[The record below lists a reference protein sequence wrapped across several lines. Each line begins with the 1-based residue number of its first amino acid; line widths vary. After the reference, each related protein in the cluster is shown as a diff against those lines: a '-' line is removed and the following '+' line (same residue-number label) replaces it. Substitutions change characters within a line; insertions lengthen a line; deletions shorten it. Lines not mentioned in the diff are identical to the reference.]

1 MNESTVPEADVTV
14 SDLTK
19 LYGNR
24 PAVQN
29 VSFEI
34 GKGVTALLGPNGA
47 GKSTIIRCISG
58 LIDWNEGDITVG
70 GVNCRLDPQ
79 QARSRIGYL
88 PERAAFPN
96 DLRVTTYL
104 EHAAHMKK
112 VPRAER
118 ADAVQVALDHLDLRP
133 VARRLVGN
141 LSKGYRQRV
150 GLAQALV
157 GRPPVL
163 VLDEPLAGIDPL
175 HIWDFRDV
183 LSEYA
188 SEHTILLSTH
198 MIPEARILCD
208 RVLVVSEGR
217 LVYDGSLIGAES
229 SGRVARRWR
238 IGVLGP
244 RLEELSEEVAAVGA
258 SIIYQAGSETGNNLV
273 IDAEDPRS
281 VRSLVQAVID
291 RGWSVAHL
299 EPLTDLIGAAF
310 ERAGLAPADQA
321 PQR

>member
-1 MNESTVPEADVTV
+1 MNESAAGEPDVTV
-14 SDLTK
+14 SNLTK

-29 VSFEI
+29 VSFRI

-47 GKSTIIRCISG
+47 GKSTIIRCIGG
-58 LIDWNEGDITVG
+58 LIDWNEGDITVS

-79 QARSRIGYL
+79 LARSKIGYL

-104 EHAAHMKK
+104 EYAAHMKK

-118 ADAVQVALDHLDLRP
+118 AGAVETALDHLDLRP

-157 GRPPVL
+157 GKPPVL

-183 LSEYA
+183 LAEYA
-188 SEHTILLSTH
+188 SEHAILLSTH

-208 RVLVVSEGR
+208 RVLVVSEGH
-217 LVYDGSLIGAES
+217 LVYDGSLIGAEL

-244 RLEELSEEVAAVGA
+244 TLDELRREVISVGA
-258 SIIYQAGSETGNNLV
+258 SIIYQAGSGTSNNLV
-273 IDAEDPRS
+273 IDADDPRS
-281 VRSLVQAVID
+281 VSALVQVTIS

-310 ERAGLAPADQA
+310 ERAGISHADA
-321 PQR
+321 SPE

>member
-1 MNESTVPEADVTV
+1 MNESKVQEPDVTV
-14 SDLTK
+14 SNLTK

-29 VSFEI
+29 VSFQL

-58 LIDWNEGDITVG
+58 LIDWNEGDIAVG
-70 GVNCRLDPQ
+70 GVNCRLDPHL
-79 QARSRIGYL
+79 ARSKIGYL

-104 EHAAHMKK
+104 EYAAHMKK

-118 ADAVQVALDHLDLRP
+118 ADAVDVALDHLDLKP
-133 VARRLVGN
+133 VAKRLVGN

-183 LSEYA
+183 LTGYA

-208 RVLVVSEGR
+208 RVLVVSEGL
-217 LVYDGSLIGAES
+217 LVYDGSLIGAEL

-244 RLEELSEEVAAVGA
+244 TLDELRRQVESVGA
-258 SIIYQAGSETGNNLV
+258 SIVYQAGSDTSNNLV
-273 IDAEDPRS
+273 IDAEDPQS
-281 VRSLVQAVID
+281 VRALVQATIAQ
-291 RGWSVAHL
+291 GWSVAHL

-310 ERAGLAPADQA
+310 ERAGITQAAPS
-321 PQR
+321 PE

>member
-1 MNESTVPEADVTV
+1 MNESKVQEPDVTV
-14 SDLTK
+14 SNLTK

-29 VSFEI
+29 VSFQL

-58 LIDWNEGDITVG
+58 LIDWNEGDIAVG

-79 QARSRIGYL
+79 LARSKIGYL

-104 EHAAHMKK
+104 EYAAHMKK

-118 ADAVQVALDHLDLRP
+118 ADAVDVALDHLDLKP
-133 VARRLVGN
+133 VAKRLVGN

-183 LSEYA
+183 LTGYA

-208 RVLVVSEGR
+208 RVLVVSEGL
-217 LVYDGSLIGAES
+217 LVYDGSLIGAEL

-244 RLEELSEEVAAVGA
+244 TLDELRRQVESVGA
-258 SIIYQAGSETGNNLV
+258 SIVYQAGSDTSNNLV
-273 IDAEDPRS
+273 IDAEDPQS
-281 VRSLVQAVID
+281 VRALVQATIAQ
-291 RGWSVAHL
+291 GWSVAHL

-310 ERAGLAPADQA
+310 ERAGITQAAPS
-321 PQR
+321 PE

>member
-1 MNESTVPEADVTV
+1 MNETTLEEPDVTV
-14 SDLTK
+14 SNLTK

-24 PAVQN
+24 PAVRN
-29 VSFEI
+29 VSFRI

-58 LIDWNEGDITVG
+58 LIDWNTGDITVG
-70 GVNCRLDPQ
+70 GMDCRLDPQ
-79 QARSRIGYL
+79 LARSKIGYL

-96 DLRVTTYL
+96 DLRVTAYL

-118 ADAVQVALDHLDLRP
+118 ADAVDVALEHLDLKP

-157 GRPPVL
+157 GKPPVL

-183 LSEYA
+183 LAAYA

-208 RVLVVSEGR
+208 HVLVVSEGR
-217 LVYDGSLIGAES
+217 LVYDGSLIGAEL

-244 RLEELSEEVAAVGA
+244 TLDELRVEVAAIGA
-258 SIIYQAGSETGNNLV
+258 AIIYQAGSGTSNNLV

-281 VRSLVQAVID
+281 VSALVRTTIS

-310 ERAGLAPADQA
+310 ERAGLTPADRA
-321 PQR
+321 PQ

>member
-1 MNESTVPEADVTV
+1 MNTSTAQEPDITV
-14 SDLTK
+14 SNLTK
-19 LYGNR
+19 LYGTR

-29 VSFEI
+29 VSFQI

-58 LIDWNEGDITVG
+58 LIDWNEGDIVVG

-79 QARSRIGYL
+79 LARSKIGYL
-88 PERAAFPN
+88 PERAAFPP
-96 DLRVTTYL
+96 DLRVKTYL
-104 EHAAHMKK
+104 EYAAHMKR

-118 ADAVQVALDHLDLRP
+118 ADAVEVALDQLDLKP

-157 GRPPVL
+157 GKPPVL

-183 LSEYA
+183 LATYA

-217 LVYDGSLIGAES
+217 LIYDGSLIGAEL

-244 RLEELSEEVAAVGA
+244 TLAELRRQVDSVGA
-258 SIIYQAGSETGNNLV
+258 SIIYQAGSGTSNNLV
-273 IDAEDPRS
+273 IDAEDPGAVS
-281 VRSLVQAVID
+281 ALVQATIAQ
-291 RGWSVAHL
+291 GWSVAHL

-310 ERAGLAPADQA
+310 ERAGLSPANTA
-321 PQR
+321 PQ

>member
-1 MNESTVPEADVTV
+1 MNESTVQEPDVTV
-14 SDLTK
+14 GNLTK
-19 LYGNR
+19 LYGSR
-24 PAVQN
+24 PAVREI
-29 VSFEI
+29 SFRI

-58 LIDWNEGDITVG
+58 LLDWNRGEITVC
-70 GVNCRLDPQ
+70 GVDCRLDPQ
-79 QARSRIGYL
+79 LARSKIGYL

-96 DLRVTTYL
+96 DLRVATYL
-104 EHAAHMKK
+104 EYAAHMKK
-112 VPRAER
+112 VPRVER
-118 ADAVQVALDHLDLRP
+118 AAAVELALEHLDLGP
-133 VARRLVGN
+133 VAKRLVGN

-157 GRPPVL
+157 GKPPVL

-183 LSEYA
+183 LSAYA

-217 LVYDGSLIGAES
+217 LVYDGSLIGAEL
-229 SGRVARRWR
+229 SGKVARRWR

-244 RLEELSEEVAAVGA
+244 TLEELGRHVSAVGA
-258 SIIYQAGSETGNNLV
+258 SIIYQAGSTTSNNLV
-273 IDAEDPRS
+273 IDAEDPQAVS
-281 VRSLVQAVID
+281 DLVQLTID
-291 RGWSVAHL
+291 QGWSVAHL

-310 ERAGLAPADQA
+310 ERAGLTPADQA
-321 PQR
+321 RR

>member
-1 MNESTVPEADVTV
+1 MNDSTPKEPDVTV
-14 SDLTK
+14 SNLTK

-24 PAVQN
+24 LAVRN
-29 VSFEI
+29 VSFRI

-58 LIDWNEGDITVG
+58 LIDWNAGDITVG
-70 GVNCRLDPQ
+70 GMDCRLDPQ
-79 QARSRIGYL
+79 LARSKIGYL

-96 DLRVTTYL
+96 DLRVAAYL

-118 ADAVQVALDHLDLRP
+118 ADAVEVALEQLDLKP

-157 GRPPVL
+157 GKPPVL

-183 LSEYA
+183 LTAYA

-208 RVLVVSEGR
+208 RVLVVSEGQ
-217 LVYDGSLIGAES
+217 LVYDGSLIGAEL

-244 RLEELSEEVAAVGA
+244 SLDELRAEVATIGA
-258 SIIYQAGSETGNNLV
+258 AIIYQAGSGTSNNLV

-281 VRSLVQAVID
+281 VSALVQATIS

-310 ERAGLAPADQA
+310 ERAGLTPADRA
-321 PQR
+321 RS

>member
-1 MNESTVPEADVTV
+1 MSNSTVQHSDLAV
-14 SDLTK
+14 SNLTK
-19 LYGNR
+19 LYGQR
-24 PAVQN
+24 PAVQD
-29 VSFEI
+29 VSFEL
-34 GKGVTALLGPNGA
+34 GKGITALLGPNGA

-58 LIDWNEGDITVG
+58 LIDWNEGVITVG

-79 QARSRIGYL
+79 IARSKIGYL

-96 DLRVTTYL
+96 DLRVSSYL

-118 ADAVQVALDHLDLRP
+118 PDAVETALEEMDLKP

-157 GRPPVL
+157 GKPPVL

-183 LSEYA
+183 LTSYA

-208 RVLVVSEGR
+208 QVLVVTEGR
-217 LVYDGSLIGAES
+217 LVFDGSLIGAEL

-244 RLEELSEEVAAVGA
+244 KSEELRAQVAAVGA
-258 SIIYQAGSETGNNLV
+258 SIVYQAGSETSNNLV
-273 IDAEDPRS
+273 IDAEDPES
-281 VRSLVQAVID
+281 VRDLVQATID
-291 RGWSVAHL
+291 RGWSLAHL

-310 ERAGLAPADQA
+310 ERAGLTPADHVS
-321 PQR
+321 R

>member
-1 MNESTVPEADVTV
+1 MNESTVQVPDVTV
-14 SDLTK
+14 TNLTK

-29 VSFEI
+29 VSFQI

-58 LIDWNEGDITVG
+58 LIDWNDGDITVG
-70 GVNCRLDPQ
+70 GVDCRLDPQ
-79 QARSRIGYL
+79 LARSKIGYL
-88 PERAAFPN
+88 PERAAFPP
-96 DLRVTTYL
+96 DLRVISYL
-104 EHAAHMKK
+104 QYAAQMKR

-118 ADAVQVALDHLDLRP
+118 TDAVEVALDHLDLKP
-133 VARRLVGN
+133 VAKRLVGN

-157 GRPPVL
+157 GKPPVL

-183 LSEYA
+183 LTAYA
-188 SEHTILLSTH
+188 SEHAILLSTH
-198 MIPEARILCD
+198 MIPEARVLCD
-208 RVLVVSEGR
+208 RVLVVSEGH
-217 LVYDGSLIGAES
+217 LVFDGSLIGAEL

-244 RLEELSEEVAAVGA
+244 TLDELRREVDSVGA
-258 SIIYQAGSETGNNLV
+258 SIIYQAGSGTSNNLV
-273 IDAEDPRS
+273 IDAEDPQA
-281 VRSLVQAVID
+281 VRALVQTTIAS
-291 RGWSVAHL
+291 GWSVAHL

-310 ERAGLAPADQA
+310 ERAGLSPTDSA
-321 PQR
+321 PQ

>member
-1 MNESTVPEADVTV
+1 MNTSTAQEPDITV
-14 SDLTK
+14 SNLTK
-19 LYGNR
+19 LYGTR

-29 VSFEI
+29 VSFQI

-58 LIDWNEGDITVG
+58 LIDWNEGDIVVG

-79 QARSRIGYL
+79 LARSKIGYL
-88 PERAAFPN
+88 PERAAFPP
-96 DLRVTTYL
+96 DLRVRTYL
-104 EHAAHMKK
+104 EYAAHMKR

-118 ADAVQVALDHLDLRP
+118 ADAVEVALDHLDLKP

-157 GRPPVL
+157 GKPPVL

-183 LSEYA
+183 LATYA

-217 LVYDGSLIGAES
+217 LAFDGSLIGAEL

-244 RLEELSEEVAAVGA
+244 TLAELRSQVDSVGA
-258 SIIYQAGSETGNNLV
+258 SIIYQAGSGTSNNLV
-273 IDAEDPRS
+273 IDAEDPGAVS
-281 VRSLVQAVID
+281 ALVQATIAQ
-291 RGWSVAHL
+291 GWSVAHL

-310 ERAGLAPADQA
+310 ERAGLSPANTA
-321 PQR
+321 PQ

>member
-1 MNESTVPEADVTV
+1 MNESTVKEPDVTV
-14 SDLTK
+14 SNLTK

-24 PAVQN
+24 PAVQD
-29 VSFEI
+29 VSFQL

-58 LIDWNEGDITVG
+58 LIDWNEGDIAVG

-79 QARSRIGYL
+79 LARSKIGYL
-88 PERAAFPN
+88 PERAAFPS

-104 EHAAHMKK
+104 EYAAHMKK

-118 ADAVQVALDHLDLRP
+118 ADAVEVALDHMDLKP

-157 GRPPVL
+157 GKPQVL

-183 LSEYA
+183 LTAYA

-198 MIPEARILCD
+198 MIPEARVLCD
-208 RVLVVSEGR
+208 RVLVVSEGW
-217 LVYDGSLIGAES
+217 LVYDGSLIGAEL

-244 RLEELSEEVAAVGA
+244 TLDELKSQVTSVGA
-258 SIIYQAGSETGNNLV
+258 SIVYQAGSGTSNNLV
-273 IDAEDPRS
+273 IDAEDPES
-281 VRSLVQAVID
+281 VRALVQATIAH
-291 RGWSVAHL
+291 GWSVAHL

-310 ERAGLAPADQA
+310 KRAGINPAD
-321 PQR
+321 PSPE

>member
-1 MNESTVPEADVTV
+1 MNESTVQNPGLAVAG
-14 SDLTK
+14 LTK
-19 LYGNR
+19 LYGKR

-29 VSFEI
+29 VSFEL

-47 GKSTIIRCISG
+47 GKSTIIRCVSG
-58 LIDWNEGDITVG
+58 LIDWNQGDITVG
-70 GVNCRLDPQ
+70 GVNGRLDPQ
-79 QARSRIGYL
+79 LARSKIGYL

-96 DLRVTTYL
+96 DLRVADYL
-104 EHAAHMKK
+104 GYAAHMKK
-112 VPRAER
+112 VSRAER
-118 ADAVQVALDHLDLRP
+118 ADAVEAALEDMDLKP

-157 GRPPVL
+157 GKPPVL

-183 LSEYA
+183 LTSYA

-198 MIPEARILCD
+198 MIPEARVLCD
-208 RVLVVSEGR
+208 RVLVVAEGR
-217 LVYDGSLIGAES
+217 LVFDGSLIGAEL

-244 RLEELSEEVAAVGA
+244 SLDELRSEVAAVGA
-258 SIIYQAGSETGNNLV
+258 SIVYQAGGDTSNNLV
-273 IDAEDPRS
+273 VDAEDPQS
-281 VRSLVQAVID
+281 ISALVRATID

-310 ERAGLAPADQA
+310 ERAGLIPAEQSAP
-321 PQR
+321 

>member
-1 MNESTVPEADVTV
+1 MNESTVQDPDVTV
-14 SDLTK
+14 TNLTK

-29 VSFEI
+29 VSFQI

-58 LIDWNEGDITVG
+58 LIDWNDGDITVG
-70 GVNCRLDPQ
+70 GLNCRLDPQ
-79 QARSRIGYL
+79 MARSKIGYL
-88 PERAAFPN
+88 PERAAFPP
-96 DLRVTTYL
+96 DLRVISYL
-104 EHAAHMKK
+104 QYAAQMKR

-118 ADAVQVALDHLDLRP
+118 ADAVEMALDHLDLKP
-133 VARRLVGN
+133 VAKRLVGN

-157 GRPPVL
+157 GKPPVL

-183 LSEYA
+183 LTAYA
-188 SEHTILLSTH
+188 SEHAILLSTH
-198 MIPEARILCD
+198 MIPEARVLCD
-208 RVLVVSEGR
+208 RVLVVSEGH
-217 LVYDGSLIGAES
+217 LVFDGSLIGAEL

-244 RLEELSEEVAAVGA
+244 TLDELRREVDSVGA
-258 SIIYQAGSETGNNLV
+258 SIIYQAGSGTSNNLV
-273 IDAEDPRS
+273 IDAEDPQAVS
-281 VRSLVQAVID
+281 ALVQTTIAS
-291 RGWSVAHL
+291 GWSVAHL

-310 ERAGLAPADQA
+310 ERAGLSPTDSA
-321 PQR
+321 PQ

>member
-1 MNESTVPEADVTV
+1 MNESTVQDPDVTV
-14 SDLTK
+14 SNLTK

-29 VSFEI
+29 VSFQI

-58 LIDWNEGDITVG
+58 LIDWNDGDITVG
-70 GVNCRLDPQ
+70 GMNCRLDPQ
-79 QARSRIGYL
+79 MARSKIGYL
-88 PERAAFPN
+88 PERAAFPP
-96 DLRVTTYL
+96 DLRVISYL
-104 EHAAHMKK
+104 QYAAQMKR

-118 ADAVQVALDHLDLRP
+118 ADAVEMALDHLDLKP
-133 VARRLVGN
+133 VAKRLVGN

-183 LSEYA
+183 LTAYA
-188 SEHTILLSTH
+188 SEHAILLSTH
-198 MIPEARILCD
+198 MIPEARVLCD
-208 RVLVVSEGR
+208 RVLVVSEGH
-217 LVYDGSLIGAES
+217 LVFDGSLIGAEL

-244 RLEELSEEVAAVGA
+244 TLDELRREVDSVGA
-258 SIIYQAGSETGNNLV
+258 SIIYQAGSGTSNNLV
-273 IDAEDPRS
+273 IDAEDPQAVS
-281 VRSLVQAVID
+281 ALVQSTIAN
-291 RGWSVAHL
+291 GWSVAHL

-310 ERAGLAPADQA
+310 ERAGLSPTDSA
-321 PQR
+321 PQ

>member
-1 MNESTVPEADVTV
+1 G
-14 SDLTK
+14 LTN
-19 LYGNR
+19 LYGKR

-29 VSFEI
+29 VSFEL
-34 GKGVTALLGPNGA
+34 GKGVTALIGTNGA
-47 GKSTIIRCISG
+47 GKSTIIRCVSG
-58 LIDWNEGDITVG
+58 LIDWNQGDITVG
-70 GVNCRLDPQ
+70 GVNGRLDPQ
-79 QARSRIGYL
+79 LARSKIGYL

-96 DLRVTTYL
+96 DLRVADYL
-104 EHAAHMKK
+104 GYAAHMKK
-112 VPRAER
+112 VSRAER
-118 ADAVQVALDHLDLRP
+118 ADAVEAALEDMDLKP

-157 GRPPVL
+157 GKPPVL

-183 LSEYA
+183 LTSYA

-198 MIPEARILCD
+198 MIPEARVLCD
-208 RVLVVSEGR
+208 RVLVVADGR
-217 LVYDGSLIGAES
+217 LVFDGSLIGAEL

-244 RLEELSEEVAAVGA
+244 SLDELRSEVAAVGA
-258 SIIYQAGSETGNNLV
+258 SIVYQAGGDTSNNLV
-273 IDAEDPRS
+273 VDAEDPQS
-281 VRSLVQAVID
+281 ISALVRATID

-310 ERAGLAPADQA
+310 ERAGLIPAEQRAP
-321 PQR
+321 

>member
-1 MNESTVPEADVTV
+1 MNESTVQEPDVTV
-14 SDLTK
+14 SNLTK

-29 VSFEI
+29 VSFQL

-58 LIDWNEGDITVG
+58 LIDWNEGDIAVG
-70 GVNCRLDPQ
+70 GINCRLDPQ
-79 QARSRIGYL
+79 LARSKIGYL
-88 PERAAFPN
+88 PERAAFLN
-96 DLRVTTYL
+96 ELRVTTYL
-104 EHAAHMKK
+104 EYAAQMKK
-112 VPRAER
+112 VPRAAR
-118 ADAVQVALDHLDLRP
+118 ADAVEVALDQLDLKP
-133 VARRLVGN
+133 VAKRLVGN

-157 GRPPVL
+157 GKPPVL

-183 LSEYA
+183 LTTYA

-208 RVLVVSEGR
+208 RVLVVSEGH
-217 LVYDGSLIGAES
+217 LVYDGSLIGAEL

-244 RLEELSEEVAAVGA
+244 TLDELRRQVTSVGA
-258 SIIYQAGSETGNNLV
+258 SIVYQAGSGTSNNLV
-273 IDAEDPRS
+273 IDAEDPQS
-281 VRSLVQAVID
+281 VRALVQATID

-310 ERAGLAPADQA
+310 ERAGITQADSS
-321 PQR
+321 PE

>member
-1 MNESTVPEADVTV
+1 MNTSTVQEPDITV
-14 SDLTK
+14 SNLTK
-19 LYGNR
+19 RYGTR

-29 VSFEI
+29 VSFQI

-58 LIDWNEGDITVG
+58 LIDWNEGDIVVG

-79 QARSRIGYL
+79 LARSKIGYL
-88 PERAAFPN
+88 PERAAFPP
-96 DLRVTTYL
+96 DLRVKTYL
-104 EHAAHMKK
+104 EYAAHMKR

-118 ADAVQVALDHLDLRP
+118 ADAVEVALDHLDLKP

-157 GRPPVL
+157 GKPPVL

-183 LSEYA
+183 LATYA

-217 LVYDGSLIGAES
+217 LVFDGSLIGAEL

-244 RLEELSEEVAAVGA
+244 TLAELRRQVDSVGA
-258 SIIYQAGSETGNNLV
+258 SIIYQAGSGTSNNLV
-273 IDAEDPRS
+273 IDAEDPGAVS
-281 VRSLVQAVID
+281 ALVQATIAQ
-291 RGWSVAHL
+291 GWSVAHL

-310 ERAGLAPADQA
+310 ERAGLSPANTA
-321 PQR
+321 PQ

>member
-1 MNESTVPEADVTV
+1 MMNHSTVQEPDVTV
-14 SDLTK
+14 TNLTK

-29 VSFEI
+29 VSFQL

-58 LIDWNEGDITVG
+58 LIDWNEGHIVVG
-70 GVNCRLDPQ
+70 GVSCRLDPQ
-79 QARSRIGYL
+79 LARSKIGYL

-96 DLRVTTYL
+96 DLRVTAYL
-104 EHAAHMKK
+104 EYAAHMKK
-112 VPRAER
+112 VPRGER
-118 ADAVQVALDHLDLRP
+118 SDAVEVALDHLDLKP
-133 VARRLVGN
+133 VAKRLVGN

-157 GRPPVL
+157 GKPPVL

-183 LSEYA
+183 LAAYA

-208 RVLVVSEGR
+208 RVLVVAEGR
-217 LVYDGSLIGAES
+217 LVYDGSLIGAEL

-244 RLEELSEEVAAVGA
+244 TLDELRRQVGAVGA
-258 SIIYQAGSETGNNLV
+258 SIIYQAGSGTGNNLV

-281 VRSLVQAVID
+281 VSDLVQATIT

-299 EPLTDLIGAAF
+299 EPLTDLIGVAF
-310 ERAGLAPADQA
+310 ERAGLSPSEA
-321 PQR
+321 

>member
-1 MNESTVPEADVTV
+1 MNESTVQEPDLTV
-14 SDLTK
+14 SNLTK
-19 LYGNR
+19 LYGSR

-29 VSFEI
+29 VSFQL

-47 GKSTIIRCISG
+47 GKSTIIRCVSG
-58 LIDWNEGDITVG
+58 LIDWNDGDIVVG
-70 GVNCRLDPQ
+70 GVNGRLDPQ
-79 QARSRIGYL
+79 HARAKIGYL

-96 DLRVTTYL
+96 DLRVTSYL
-104 EHAAHMKK
+104 EYAAHMKK

-118 ADAVQVALDHLDLRP
+118 AEAVELALDHMDLKP

-183 LSEYA
+183 LTEYA
-188 SEHTILLSTH
+188 AEHTILLSTH

-208 RVLVVSEGR
+208 RVLVLSEGH
-217 LVYDGSLIGAES
+217 LVYDGSLIGAEL

-244 RLEELSEEVAAVGA
+244 TLDELRRQVTSVGA
-258 SIIYQAGSETGNNLV
+258 SIVYQAGSGRSNNLV

-281 VRSLVQAVID
+281 VSTLVQATIAK
-291 RGWSVAHL
+291 GWSVAHL

-310 ERAGLAPADQA
+310 KRAGITHAD
-321 PQR
+321 PSPE

>member
-1 MNESTVPEADVTV
+1 MNESTARDPDVTV
-14 SDLTK
+14 SNLTK

-58 LIDWNEGDITVG
+58 LIDWNEGDIVVG

-79 QARSRIGYL
+79 LARSNIGYL

-96 DLRVTTYL
+96 DLRVTAYL
-104 EHAAHMKK
+104 EYAAHMKK

-118 ADAVQVALDHLDLRP
+118 ADAVEVALDHLDLKP
-133 VARRLVGN
+133 VAKRLVGN
-141 LSKGYRQRV
+141 LSKGFRQRV

-157 GRPPVL
+157 GKPSVL

-183 LSEYA
+183 LTAYA

-208 RVLVVSEGR
+208 RVLVVSEGH
-217 LVYDGSLIGAES
+217 LVYDGSLIAAES

-244 RLEELSEEVAAVGA
+244 TLDELRRQVASVGA
-258 SIIYQAGSETGNNLV
+258 SIVYQAGSGTSNNLV
-273 IDAEDPRS
+273 IDAEDPQS
-281 VRSLVQAVID
+281 VRALVKATIAE
-291 RGWSVAHL
+291 GWSVAHL

-310 ERAGLAPADQA
+310 ERAGITHADTS
-321 PQR
+321 PE

>member
-1 MNESTVPEADVTV
+1 MNESTVQEPDVTV
-14 SDLTK
+14 SNLTK

-24 PAVQN
+24 PAVQD
-29 VSFEI
+29 VSFQL

-58 LIDWNEGDITVG
+58 LIDWNEGDIAVG

-79 QARSRIGYL
+79 LARSKIGYL

-104 EHAAHMKK
+104 EYAAHMKK

-118 ADAVQVALDHLDLRP
+118 AEAVEVALDQLDLKP
-133 VARRLVGN
+133 VAKRLVGN

-157 GRPPVL
+157 GKPPVL

-183 LSEYA
+183 LTGYA

-208 RVLVVSEGR
+208 RVLVVSEGH
-217 LVYDGSLIGAES
+217 LVYDGSLIGAEL

-244 RLEELSEEVAAVGA
+244 TLDELRRQVEAVDA
-258 SIIYQAGSETGNNLV
+258 SIVYQAGSGTSNNLV
-273 IDAEDPRS
+273 IDAEDPQS
-281 VRSLVQAVID
+281 VRALVQATIAQ
-291 RGWSVAHL
+291 GWSVAHL

-310 ERAGLAPADQA
+310 ERAGITQAD
-321 PQR
+321 PSPE

>member
-1 MNESTVPEADVTV
+1 MNESTVQVPDVTV
-14 SDLTK
+14 TNLTK

-29 VSFEI
+29 VSFQI

-58 LIDWNEGDITVG
+58 LIDWNDGDITVG
-70 GVNCRLDPQ
+70 GVDCRLDPQ
-79 QARSRIGYL
+79 LARSKIGYL
-88 PERAAFPN
+88 PERAAFPP
-96 DLRVTTYL
+96 DLRVISYL
-104 EHAAHMKK
+104 QYAAQMKR

-118 ADAVQVALDHLDLRP
+118 ADAVEVALDHLDLKP
-133 VARRLVGN
+133 VAKRLVGN

-157 GRPPVL
+157 GKPPVL

-183 LSEYA
+183 LTAYA
-188 SEHTILLSTH
+188 SEHAILLSTH
-198 MIPEARILCD
+198 MIPEARVLCD
-208 RVLVVSEGR
+208 RVLVVSEGH
-217 LVYDGSLIGAES
+217 LVFDGSLIGAEL

-244 RLEELSEEVAAVGA
+244 TLDELRREVDSVGA
-258 SIIYQAGSETGNNLV
+258 SIIYQAGSGTSNNLV
-273 IDAEDPRS
+273 IDAEDPQA
-281 VRSLVQAVID
+281 VRALVQTTIAS
-291 RGWSVAHL
+291 GWSVAHL

-310 ERAGLAPADQA
+310 ERAGLSPTDSA
-321 PQR
+321 PQ

>member
-1 MNESTVPEADVTV
+1 MNTSAAGGPDITV
-14 SDLTK
+14 SNLTK

-58 LIDWNEGDITVG
+58 LIDWNEGDIAVG
-70 GVNCRLDPQ
+70 GVDCRLDPQ
-79 QARSRIGYL
+79 LARSKIGYL

-104 EHAAHMKK
+104 EYAAHMKK

-118 ADAVQVALDHLDLRP
+118 SDAVEVALDHLDLKP
-133 VARRLVGN
+133 VAKRLVGN
-141 LSKGYRQRV
+141 LSKGFRQRV

-157 GRPPVL
+157 GKPPVL

-183 LSEYA
+183 LTAYA
-188 SEHTILLSTH
+188 SEHAILLSTH

-217 LVYDGSLIGAES
+217 LVYDGSLIGAEL

-244 RLEELSEEVAAVGA
+244 TLDELGREVISVGA
-258 SIIYQAGSETGNNLV
+258 SIIYQAGSGTSNNLV
-273 IDAEDPRS
+273 IDAEDPQS
-281 VRSLVQAVID
+281 VSALVQATIAK
-291 RGWSVAHL
+291 GWSVAHL

-310 ERAGLAPADQA
+310 ERAGLSPADTALQ
-321 PQR
+321 

>member
-1 MNESTVPEADVTV
+1 MNESTVQVPDVTV
-14 SDLTK
+14 SNLTK

-29 VSFEI
+29 VSFRI

-58 LIDWNEGDITVG
+58 LIDWNDGDITVG
-70 GVNCRLDPQ
+70 GVDCRLDPQ
-79 QARSRIGYL
+79 LARSKIGYL
-88 PERAAFPN
+88 PERAAFPP
-96 DLRVTTYL
+96 DLRVISYL
-104 EHAAHMKK
+104 QYAAQMKR

-118 ADAVQVALDHLDLRP
+118 ADAVEVALDHLDLKP
-133 VARRLVGN
+133 VAKRLVGN

-157 GRPPVL
+157 GKPPVL

-183 LSEYA
+183 LTAYA
-188 SEHTILLSTH
+188 SEHAILLSTH
-198 MIPEARILCD
+198 MIPEARVLCD
-208 RVLVVSEGR
+208 RVLVVSEGH
-217 LVYDGSLIGAES
+217 LVFDGSLIGAEL

-244 RLEELSEEVAAVGA
+244 TLDELRREVDSVGA
-258 SIIYQAGSETGNNLV
+258 SIIYQAGSGTSNNLV
-273 IDAEDPRS
+273 IDAEDPQAVS
-281 VRSLVQAVID
+281 ALVQTTIAS
-291 RGWSVAHL
+291 GWSVAHL

-310 ERAGLAPADQA
+310 ERAGLSPTDSA
-321 PQR
+321 PQ

>member
-1 MNESTVPEADVTV
+1 MNESKVQEPDVTV
-14 SDLTK
+14 SNLTK

-29 VSFEI
+29 VSFQL

-58 LIDWNEGDITVG
+58 LIDWNEGDIAVG

-79 QARSRIGYL
+79 LARSKIGYL

-96 DLRVTTYL
+96 DLRVTSYL
-104 EHAAHMKK
+104 EYAAHMKK

-118 ADAVQVALDHLDLRP
+118 ADAVEVALDHLDLKP
-133 VARRLVGN
+133 VAKRLVGN

-183 LSEYA
+183 LTGYA

-208 RVLVVSEGR
+208 RVLVVSEGL
-217 LVYDGSLIGAES
+217 LVYDGSLIGAEL

-244 RLEELSEEVAAVGA
+244 TLDELRRQVESVGA
-258 SIIYQAGSETGNNLV
+258 SIVYQAGSDTGNNLV
-273 IDAEDPRS
+273 IDAEDPQS
-281 VRSLVQAVID
+281 VRALVQATIAQ
-291 RGWSVAHL
+291 GWSVAHL

-310 ERAGLAPADQA
+310 ERAGITQVDPS
-321 PQR
+321 PE